1 MNLILFGPPG
11 AGKGTQGEIIC
22 RALQIPTIS
31 TGAMIRA
38 AIQDGTDLGRQVE
51 ALTKAGL
58 LVPDDIVVGIVQ
70 ERLTREDCR
79 NGFILD
85 GFPRTIPQAE
95 ALDALGVRIDCV
107 LDIEVPDEVIVER
120 MSGRRSCPSCGATYH
135 VKYNPSQDGI
145 HCDLCGA
152 ELSQR
157 ADDRPET
164 VMARLQV
171 YHDQTEPLK
180 YYYLQKHILKIIDG
194 QQGVDETAALVK
206 DALGL

>member
-107 LDIEVPDEVIVER
+107 LNIEVPDDVIVER

-180 YYYLQKHILKIIDG
+180 YYYLQKDILKTVDG
-194 QQGVDETAALVK
+194 QQGVEETAALVK

>member
-22 RALQIPTIS
+22 KTLDIPTIS

-38 AIQDGTDLGRQVE
+38 AIKDGTELGKQASGVM
-51 ALTKAGL
+51 ASGGL
-58 LVPDDIVVGIVQ
+58 LPDALIVGIVK
-70 ERLTREDCR
+70 ERLAQADCQ

-95 ALDALGVRIDCV
+95 ALDALNVHIDCV
-107 LDIEVPDEVIVER
+107 LSLEVPDETIVER

-135 VKYNPSQDGI
+135 VAYNPSKDGI

-152 ELSQR
+152 ELTQR
-157 ADDRPET
+157 ADDRPD
-164 VMARLQV
+164 VVQNRLQV
-171 YHDQTEPLK
+171 YHTETEPLK
-180 YYYLQKHILKIIDG
+180 EYYEKKHLLKSVAG
-194 QQGVDETAALVK
+194 QDKVEDTTALVK
-206 DALGL
+206 KTLGI

>member
-58 LVPDDIVVGIVQ
+58 LVPADIVVGIVQ